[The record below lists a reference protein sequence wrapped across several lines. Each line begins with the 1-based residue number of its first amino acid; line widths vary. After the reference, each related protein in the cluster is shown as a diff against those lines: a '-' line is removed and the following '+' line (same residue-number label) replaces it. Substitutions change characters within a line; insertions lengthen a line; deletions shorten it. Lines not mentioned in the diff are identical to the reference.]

1 MEICGICSLSQ
12 CVKSEPQT
20 ESLRP
25 CATMQ
30 DLVRSVVPYI
40 QRFLYHHEELSQ
52 VHSELVDNNINETIR
67 RLQFRQVWRRH
78 VTFLIRSF
86 SSLSLSFS
94 GVRFYFSV
102 CTSWKSSGAPK
113 RRLVSQM
120 RKIKSSFVFSQVGK
134 LYIRYQ
140 LDVVD
145 SDCPLVEMQDVICL
159 LKDRKEL
166 YIQKDHL
173 DARLD
178 ICRWDY
184 GARGAFLYSL
194 LHLWYYWRLEVL
206 QWCETSTHTHRHLIQ
221 ASIWRLKNYDL
232 LVYHCCGI
240 KCVYFFLQTSLSATL
255 TKLLSSIPSKN
266 WKWLVHFT
274 NWSSRSFLL

>member
-1 MEICGICSLSQ
+1 MRRSGDFSLDR
-12 CVKSEPQT
+12 SEDAMWLF
-20 ESLRP
+20 S
-25 CATMQ
+25 
-30 DLVRSVVPYI
+30 
-40 QRFLYHHEELSQ
+40 F
-52 VHSELVDNNINETIR
+52 VHSHLC
-67 RLQFRQVWRRH
+67 H
-78 VTFLIRSF
+78 
-86 SSLSLSFS
+86 
-94 GVRFYFSV
+94 
-102 CTSWKSSGAPK
+102 
-113 RRLVSQM
+113 LVSQVFAFTFLFVPPESPLAPPRGDLSLM

-240 KCVYFFLQTSLSATL
+240 KCVYFFYKRLCLRL
-255 TKLLSSIPSKN
+255 
-266 WKWLVHFT
+266 
-274 NWSSRSFLL
+274 